1 MYTLLVKYQ
10 FKCLR
15 NLRCNKFLG
24 FNARCALRLTCIFSF
39 QDLFVP
45 FSIKTMEELTLGAN
59 LPLADLK
66 RLQWK
71 TKDYTTGKHFPLCI
85 HVLLKLVHV
94 YVPVDVF

>member
-1 MYTLLVKYQ
+1 MQQVKKIGY
-10 FKCLR
+10 
-15 NLRCNKFLG
+15 
-24 FNARCALRLTCIFSF
+24 ARCALRLTCIFSF

-94 YVPVDVF
+94 YVSVDVFLSRISKVNYR

>member
-1 MYTLLVKYQ
+1 
-10 FKCLR
+10 
-15 NLRCNKFLG
+15 
-24 FNARCALRLTCIFSF
+24 
-39 QDLFVP
+39 
-45 FSIKTMEELTLGAN
+45 MEELTLGAN

>member
-1 MYTLLVKYQ
+1 MQQVKNFGY
-10 FKCLR
+10 
-15 NLRCNKFLG
+15 
-24 FNARCALRLTCIFSF
+24 ARCALRLKFIFSF

-71 TKDYTTGKHFPLCI
+71 TKDYTTGKHFSLCI

>member
-1 MYTLLVKYQ
+1 M
-10 FKCLR
+10 FK
-15 NLRCNKFLG
+15 KFKMQQG
-24 FNARCALRLTCIFSF
+24 FGLQCQMCFKTYICIFSF

-71 TKDYTTGKHFPLCI
+71 TKDYTTGKHFPLCMYMYF
-85 HVLLKLVHV
+85 LN
-94 YVPVDVF
+94 

>member
-1 MYTLLVKYQ
+1 MQQVTNFGYT
-10 FKCLR
+10 
-15 NLRCNKFLG
+15 
-24 FNARCALRLTCIFSF
+24 RCALRLTCKFSF

-71 TKDYTTGKHFPLCI
+71 TKDYTTGKHFPLCMYMYF
-85 HVLLKLVHV
+85 LN
-94 YVPVDVF
+94 

>member
-1 MYTLLVKYQ
+1 MQQVKN
-10 FKCLR
+10 FW
-15 NLRCNKFLG
+15 F
-24 FNARCALRLTCIFSF
+24 ARCALRLTCIFSF

-85 HVLLKLVHV
+85 LLQQLQV

>member
-1 MYTLLVKYQ
+1 
-10 FKCLR
+10 
-15 NLRCNKFLG
+15 
-24 FNARCALRLTCIFSF
+24 
-39 QDLFVP
+39 
-45 FSIKTMEELTLGAN
+45 MEELTLGAN

-71 TKDYTTGKHFPLCI
+71 TKDYTTGKHSPLCI

>member
-1 MYTLLVKYQ
+1 MQQVK
-10 FKCLR
+10 
-15 NLRCNKFLG
+15 KFG
-24 FNARCALRLTCIFSF
+24 YARCALRLTCIFSF

-71 TKDYTTGKHFPLCI
+71 TKDYTTGKHFPLCK

>member
-1 MYTLLVKYQ
+1 
-10 FKCLR
+10 
-15 NLRCNKFLG
+15 
-24 FNARCALRLTCIFSF
+24 
-39 QDLFVP
+39 
-45 FSIKTMEELTLGAN
+45 MEELTLGAN

-94 YVPVDVF
+94 YVSVDVFLSSISKVNYR

>member
-1 MYTLLVKYQ
+1 MQLVKNFGY
-10 FKCLR
+10 
-15 NLRCNKFLG
+15 
-24 FNARCALRLTCIFSF
+24 ARCALRLACIFSF

>member
-1 MYTLLVKYQ
+1 MQQVKY
-10 FKCLR
+10 F
-15 NLRCNKFLG
+15 G
-24 FNARCALRLTCIFSF
+24 YARCALRLTGTCIFSF

-71 TKDYTTGKHFPLCI
+71 TKDYTTGKHSPLCI
-85 HVLLKLVHV
+85 YVLLKLVHV

>member
-1 MYTLLVKYQ
+1 MQQVKNFGY
-10 FKCLR
+10 
-15 NLRCNKFLG
+15 
-24 FNARCALRLTCIFSF
+24 ARCALRHTCIFSF

-59 LPLADLK
+59 LPIADLK

-94 YVPVDVF
+94 YMFQLMYF

>member
-1 MYTLLVKYQ
+1 MMQQVKIFGY
-10 FKCLR
+10 
-15 NLRCNKFLG
+15 
-24 FNARCALRLTCIFSF
+24 ARCALRLTCIFSF

-71 TKDYTTGKHFPLCI
+71 TKDYTTGKHSPLCI

>member
-1 MYTLLVKYQ
+1 MQQVK
-10 FKCLR
+10 
-15 NLRCNKFLG
+15 KFG
-24 FNARCALRLTCIFSF
+24 YARCALRLTCIFSF

-71 TKDYTTGKHFPLCI
+71 TKDYTTGKHSLCI
-85 HVLLKLVHV
+85 YVLLKLVHV